1 MIEMWLI
8 FSDVPHVWGRNLPLL
23 HVIEY
28 LYWYNTLYGTYITY
42 YRLYSVYIYCMLC
55 IYYILFIIK
64 YIFFASYITYH
75 MFCKDQSMNTYL
87 KMIFYSSLILFCS
100 YSMIHSHGAFHVLVQ
115 YWFSFCPS
123 PHLLREVSPIFTW
136 VWVWSTSLPVSWL
149 RENGWKT
156 RLVQM

>member
-1 MIEMWLI
+1 MTCHMFGGGI
-8 FSDVPHVWGRNLPLL
+8 FRYYMLL
-23 HVIEY
+23 SI
-28 LYWYNTLYGTYITY
+28 YIDTIHY
-42 YRLYSVYIYCMLC
+42 MVHILHIIDCTVYIYIVCC
-55 IYYILFIIK
+55 VYIIYYLLLNIYFLHH
-64 YIFFASYITYH
+64 YITYH

-87 KMIFYSSLILFCS
+87 KIIFYSSLILFCS